1 MMAKGP
7 VDTLVN
13 AIEGVVSDLT
23 VKLDRAN
30 TEFARVT
37 SDHEA
42 EVRRINDLI
51 RDVGLSIDKDKKA
64 GSLSGGNKRKLSVA
78 IALCGGSKLV
88 LLDEPTAGMDL
99 GARRDLWNMLK
110 NYRSDKI
117 VILTTHYMD
126 EADVLGD
133 RIGIMAKG

>member
-42 EVRRINDLI
+42 EVRRMNDLI
-51 RDVGLSIDKDKKA
+51 REAELDINNSQEL
-64 GSLSGGNKRKLSVA
+64 LNN
-78 IALCGGSKLV
+78 V
-88 LLDEPTAGMDL
+88 LLP
-99 GARRDLWNMLK
+99 
-110 NYRSDKI
+110 
-117 VILTTHYMD
+117 
-126 EADVLGD
+126 
-133 RIGIMAKG
+133 